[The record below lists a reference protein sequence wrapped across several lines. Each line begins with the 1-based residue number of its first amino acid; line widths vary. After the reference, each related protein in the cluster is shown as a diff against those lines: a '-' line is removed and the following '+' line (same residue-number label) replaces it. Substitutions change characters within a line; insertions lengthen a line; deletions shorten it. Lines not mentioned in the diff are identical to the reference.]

1 MDNQDT
7 QAPGQEP
14 AGLKKPEADPLA
26 QKWAKSIAAAR
37 KHWKPMHVQMR
48 KNRTLV
54 RDLKFG
60 SDDGPTKKRAN
71 LMLSTMSASI
81 PNIYAKN
88 PEISVTPRYTNQSLK
103 LLCTTLETVTNRA
116 LTDAKLKKRAKS
128 LLFACMTCYYGI
140 LKVSYQRDIQTDPLI
155 ESRINDTQDNIVR
168 LEQLIQEADDPD
180 DAGDH
185 ETKLAELKQT
195 MMALQEQ
202 TEVVAAEG
210 LVIDKVLSE
219 NLILDPTVCEFDD
232 YDSAGW
238 MAQIVPMR
246 RSYAEGLYKVDLS
259 GALAYKSGE
268 AGKEDRRIASAD
280 LAGGDDDPQIAILE
294 IWDKQSQRVYTMA
307 DGCNFWCRE
316 PYSPAG
322 VGERWYPFFLF
333 PFSLVDGDFV
343 GPCFVD
349 LTRKL
354 EEEYNET
361 RDKFAAHRELNKPG
375 LVVNGGDVKE
385 KDIRKIANGELG
397 EIITIDS
404 DASRPLNQLITAKP
418 TVPLNPMDYDTGA
431 IRNDWEQ
438 VTGLQDAAR
447 STVVSPKT
455 ATEAQIMQQSL
466 SGRVS
471 EMRDRMEDYLQELA
485 QYGAQILLFNLTPK
499 QVARYM
505 GPGKQVKDPATGAP
519 MEQPSYDWPE
529 LSRDDIFNMVQLEIR
544 AGTTGAPD
552 KLRLQE
558 NWSKALPILLQLIQ
572 QIMQLAAQ
580 GIDFSPLQAILEETL
595 RRFDERIDIEEFLPK
610 AAPQQAAPAMPAG
623 PGVPQGVEGGQGLPP
638 QLRQLLAGAAGPQG
652 PQQSPAAP
660 QSGLPPPP
668 PAMAQLLAQGA

>member
-7 QAPGQEP
+7 QGEAP
-14 AGLKKPEADPLA
+14 AGLEKPEPDELA
-26 QKWAKSIAAAR
+26 QKWAKDIAAAR
-37 KHWKPMHVQMR
+37 KHWDPMFKQMR

-60 SDDGPTKKRAN
+60 GDEGGPTTKRAN
-71 LMLSTMSASI
+71 LMLSTMSASV

-88 PEISVTPRYTNQSLK
+88 PEISVSPRYINQNLK
-103 LLCTTLETVTNRA
+103 LLCTTLETVTNRSLA
-116 LTDAKLKKRAKS
+116 DAKLKKRAKS
-128 LLFACMTCYYGI
+128 LLFAAMTCYYGI

-155 ESRINDTQDNIVR
+155 ASRINDTQDNIVR
-168 LEQLIQEADDPD
+168 LEQLIQEAEDPD
-180 DAGDH
+180 NAADH
-185 ETKLAELKQT
+185 EVALAQLKQT
-195 MMALQEQ
+195 MMALEQQ

-210 LVIDKVLSE
+210 LAIDKVLSE
-219 NLILDPTVCEFDD
+219 NLLIDPTVCEFDD

-238 MAQIVPMR
+238 MAQTVPMR
-246 RSYAEGLYKVDLS
+246 RSYAQGLYGVDLS
-259 GALAYKSGE
+259 GALTYKSDGSE
-268 AGKEDRRIASAD
+268 KSEDRRIASAGMTS
-280 LAGGDDDPQIAILE
+280 GGTDDPKIAIIE
-294 IWDKQSQRVYTMA
+294 IWDKQSHRVYTMA
-307 DGCNFWCRE
+307 DGCKFWCRE
-316 PYSPAG
+316 PYSPES

-354 EEEYNET
+354 EKEYNET
-361 RDKFAAHRELNKPG
+361 RDKFAQHRELNKPG

-404 DASRPLNQLITAKP
+404 DASRPLNQLLTAKP

-447 STVVSPKT
+447 STVVTPKT
-455 ATEAQIMQQSL
+455 ATEASIMQQSL

-471 EMRDRMEDYLQELA
+471 EMRDRMEDFLQELA
-485 QYGAQILLFNLTPK
+485 QYSAETLLLNLTHE

-505 GPGKQVKDPATGAP
+505 GPGKESKDPETGEVT
-519 MEQPSYDWPE
+519 MEKSFDWPE
-529 LSRDDIFNMVQLEIR
+529 MSRDDVFNMVQLEIR

-558 NWSKALPILLQLIQ
+558 NWSQALPIIMQLIQ

-580 GIDFSPLQAILEETL
+580 GIDYGPLQAILEETL

-610 AAPQQAAPAMPAG
+610 APPQAPAMPAM
-623 PGVPQGVEGGQGLPP
+623 PGQEMQPGADGGQGIPP
-638 QLRQLLAGAAGPQG
+638 ELQQLLASAQG
-652 PQQSPAAP
+652 SPAAP
-660 QSGLPPPP
+660 PTESGLPPPP
-668 PAMAQLLAQGA
+668 PGMAQLMAPGA

>member
-7 QAPGQEP
+7 QEQQS
-14 AGLKKPEADPLA
+14 AGPEKPEADPLA
-26 QKWAKSIAAAR
+26 QKWARSIAAAR
-37 KHWKPMHVQMR
+37 KHWGPMFKQMR
-48 KNRTLV
+48 KNRELV

-60 SDDGPTKKRAN
+60 EDGGPTKKRAN
-71 LMLSTMSASI
+71 LMLSTMSATV

-88 PEISVTPRYTNQSLK
+88 PEISVSPRYTNQNLK
-103 LLCTTLETVTNRA
+103 LLCTTLETVTNRS

-128 LLFACMTCYYGI
+128 LLFAAMTCYYGI
-140 LKVSYQRDIQTDPLI
+140 LKVSYQRDIQADPLI
-155 ESRINDTQDNIVR
+155 QSRINDTQDNIVR
-168 LEQLIQEADDPD
+168 LEQLIQEAEDPD
-180 DAGDH
+180 NASEH
-185 ETKLAELKQT
+185 ETRLAELKQT
-195 MMALQEQ
+195 MMALEEQ

-219 NLILDPTVCEFDD
+219 NLLLDPTVCEFDD

-238 MAQIVPMR
+238 MAQVVPMR
-246 RSYAEGLYKVDLS
+246 RSYAQGLYKLDLS
-259 GALAYKSGE
+259 CALTYKSGE
-268 AGKEDRRIASAD
+268 AGQNEDRRIASAGMSS
-280 LAGGDDDPQIAILE
+280 GGSDDPQIAIIE

-316 PYSPAG
+316 PYSPES

-354 EEEYNET
+354 EAEYNET

-385 KDIRKIANGELG
+385 KDIKKIVNGELG
-397 EIITIDS
+397 EIITINA

-431 IRNDWEQ
+431 IRTDWEQ

-447 STVVSPKT
+447 STVVTPKT
-455 ATEAQIMQQSL
+455 ATEASIMQQSL

-485 QYGAQILLFNLTPK
+485 QYSAQMLLFNLTPE

-505 GPGKQVKDPATGAP
+505 GPGKEGKDPTTGQP
-519 MEQPSYDWPE
+519 TMEPSYDWPE
-529 LSRDDIFNMVQLEIR
+529 LSRDDVFNMVQLEIR

-558 NWSKALPILLQLIQ
+558 NWSQALPI
-572 QIMQLAAQ
+572 IMQLIGQIMELAAK
-580 GIDFSPLQAILEETL
+580 GIDYSPLQAILEETL

-610 AAPQQAAPAMPAG
+610 AQPQAPSMPAAPSMP
-623 PGVPQGVEGGQGLPP
+623 PGADGAQGIPP
-638 QLRQLLAGAAGPQG
+638 ELMQMLAGAAG
-652 PQQSPAAP
+652 QQHSPAAP
-660 QSGLPPPP
+660 PTESGLPPPP
-668 PAMAQLLAQGA
+668 PGMAQLMAPGA